1 MAAKKPAKSSW
12 LPLPLPTTR
21 RSKLLW
27 IIIGSIVVLAI
38 ALGVGLGVGLKGHH
52 NHNPP
57 RNATAFC
64 SNAAGSYKVDN
75 ITAPSRFDIA
85 SDATINTM
93 PSWPT
98 DTNITAWN
106 LTVDDTKSGYKQIIA
121 GFGATVT
128 DATVSTLSSQ
138 DNATQK
144 AILQKLVTSDGAN
157 FSVMR
162 HTIGS
167 SDLSAEAYTYDDN
180 NGTTDN
186 DLSNFS
192 LGDQGTAMAQLLAQ
206 MKELNSDMTILG
218 SPWSP
223 PGWMKLNGQLV
234 GNTTNNNLDDGYGT
248 SKGLGS
254 TGHSHAFAQYF
265 VKYIQAFADLGVNI
279 DAITIQNEPLNS
291 QAGYPTMYIYADESG
306 KLINGYVGPALRNAK
321 LNTTVWALDDNTGTL
336 LPLNPDYVDA
346 VAWHCYAST
355 LNWTVLTE
363 FHNQYP
369 NISQYMTECWT
380 PNDLSWTHV
389 VNFTMGPLQNWANGV
404 TAWTLGTNDN
414 AGPHLESGCSSCD
427 GIVSVNSTAS
437 ADSSDRNAATDYT
450 FNLSYY
456 IMSQFSKF
464 IPPGARILET
474 DGSAVDDNGDGIQAV
489 ASLNPDGSR
498 TVVIENT
505 FGNDVNVTVYLNSG
519 VAWVG
524 NVPNSSVT
532 TWVLP

>member
-1 MAAKKPAKSSW
+1 MEAKKPGKSSW
-12 LPLPLPTTR
+12 LPLPTTR

-38 ALGVGLGVGLKGHH
+38 ALGVGLGFGLKGHH

-75 ITAPSRFDIA
+75 ITAPSKFDVSSNA
-85 SDATINTM
+85 KINTV

-98 DTNITAWN
+98 NTNTTRWN

-138 DNATQK
+138 NNATQK

-157 FSVMR
+157 FSLMR

-167 SDLSAEAYTYDDN
+167 SDLSTEAYTYDDN

-206 MKELNSDMTILG
+206 MKQLNSDMTILG

-234 GNTTNNNLDDGYGT
+234 GNTTDNNLDDGYST

-265 VKYIQAFADLGVNI
+265 VKYIQAYANLGVNI

-291 QAGYPTMYIYADESG
+291 QAGYPTMYVDADESG
-306 KLINGYVGPALRNAK
+306 KLINGYVGPALQNAN
-321 LNTTVWALDDNTGTL
+321 LNTTVWALDDNTGT
-336 LPLNPDYVDA
+336 P
-346 VAWHCYAST
+346 ST
-355 LNWTVLTE
+355 
-363 FHNQYP
+363 P
-369 NISQYMTECWT
+369 
-380 PNDLSWTHV
+380 
-389 VNFTMGPLQNWANGV
+389 
-404 TAWTLGTNDN
+404 
-414 AGPHLESGCSSCD
+414 
-427 GIVSVNSTAS
+427 
-437 ADSSDRNAATDYT
+437 
-450 FNLSYY
+450 
-456 IMSQFSKF
+456 
-464 IPPGARILET
+464 
-474 DGSAVDDNGDGIQAV
+474 
-489 ASLNPDGSR
+489 
-498 TVVIENT
+498 
-505 FGNDVNVTVYLNSG
+505 
-519 VAWVG
+519 
-524 NVPNSSVT
+524 
-532 TWVLP
+532 